1 MANPTETVPAVA
13 AADATSAAPAPKRRR
28 RRIIVLALVVVALG
42 AVAIGKL
49 SGSGGP
55 SASSSVPL
63 PPTPHFTL
71 ARLGGGPAVSFPTAA
86 LAHHPVILF
95 FFASWCPPC
104 QKELPVV
111 ARYVRQLDA
120 RGSTVRFIGIDGNDQ
135 NAAGLAF
142 ARKAGVTFPAAE
154 DHQETV
160 AYQLGLANL
169 PDTVFLSAR
178 HKVVHV
184 VQGAVSI
191 PTLRHWVHVL
201 SSASA

>member
-1 MANPTETVPAVA
+1 MANPTETAPAVTA
-13 AADATSAAPAPKRRR
+13 TEPTSAAPGPKRRR
-28 RRIIVLALVVVALG
+28 RLIALAVVVVALG

-49 SGSGGP
+49 SGGGTP
-55 SASSSVPL
+55 SAGSGVPL
-63 PPTPHFTL
+63 PSAPHFTL
-71 ARLGGGPAVSFPTAA
+71 ARLGGGPAVAFPTAA

-142 ARKAGVTFPAAE
+142 ARKAGVSFPAAE

-169 PDTVFLSAR
+169 PDTVFLSAH